1 VLGDRLALEGL
12 VVLEVSMGVAGA
24 YCGRLL
30 AMHGATVT
38 LVEPTGGSAL
48 RGMGPFGNGANP
60 GATGVVFLT
69 LAAGKQSRALD
80 LETPAGL
87 ATFESLCAVADVL
100 VTDDLAS
107 LRRATI
113 DPLELGTRFPRLVVA
128 AVSPCGATGPYAHF
142 VATSATVYALGG
154 YTYLTGELAR
164 EPLQGPDQQPEY
176 IAGTYACIGVLAA
189 LQARERAGR
198 GQFVDVS
205 EMECLASGHQWTL
218 ARFAYNGRV
227 QERNGNRYDS
237 FHPITYY
244 DCADGVAALSP
255 SSLDQL
261 ERLMLLIG
269 REELLADPRF
279 STNLLRVTN
288 ADEFDREVQGWFRER
303 PRDEV
308 VRLCQEFRVP
318 CAPALEVDELL
329 VHEQLIARNFWRK
342 SEHPVA
348 GVVRLPGPPF
358 RLASGT
364 APVGNAPLLGE
375 HTKAPSPRASAFAA
389 ATEPGSSAPPLEG
402 IRILDL
408 TRVWSGPLGTRVL
421 GDLGAEII
429 KIEHPAAR
437 GPARVPSDDPIR
449 NSYYPDN
456 DPGDEPWNRNAAF
469 NKLNRNKQSLTLDL
483 SHESAVGA
491 FRGLVQL
498 SDVVIDNYSPRVM
511 GNLGL
516 SFEELSGLNPR
527 LVMVSMPGY
536 GLDGPLRD
544 GVAYGTTL
552 DAEAGSASLMGY
564 PGRGPQRLGVALPDP
579 VAGLHAAV
587 AVLMA
592 LRERRGT
599 GVGQHVDL
607 SQLESM
613 VSLVGD
619 QVVGF
624 QLTGERPQRP
634 GNRHAGMAPHG
645 VYPCRAP
652 GTWLSIAVRSD
663 DEWARFAEL
672 AGDAALAADPR
683 FATLAG
689 RLKHQDALDETVA
702 EWTRNQVAHDAML
715 SLQARGIPAAHV
727 LSAADLFHD
736 SHLRAREFFV
746 TLTHPNAGAHDYAGL
761 PIHLSRTP
769 PVFRGDAP
777 RLGEH
782 NRAILGGLLGMDARA
797 IDAMEAEGA
806 IASRPPG

>member
-1 VLGDRLALEGL
+1 LADRLALDGL
-12 VVLEVSMGVAGA
+12 VVLELSMGVAGA

-38 LVEPTGGSAL
+38 LVEPPGGNAL
-48 RGMGPFGNGANP
+48 RRLGPFASRANP
-60 GATGVVFLT
+60 GETGAVFLT
-69 LAAGKQSRALD
+69 LAAGKQSRVLD
-80 LETPAGL
+80 LEDPAGV
-87 ATFESLCAVADVL
+87 ATFESLCAGADVL
-100 VTDDLAS
+100 VTDGPMS
-107 LRRATI
+107 LRHAGI
-113 DPLELGTRFPRLVVA
+113 DAIELSTRFPRLVAA
-128 AVSPCGATGPYAHF
+128 AVSPCGASGPYAHF
-142 VATSATVYALGG
+142 QATSATVYALGG
-154 YTYLTGELAR
+154 YTYLTGELAC

-176 IAGTYACIGVLAA
+176 IAGAYACIGVLAA
-189 LQARERAGR
+189 LQARERTGR

-255 SSLDQL
+255 SSPDQL

-269 REELLADPRF
+269 REELLVDPRF
-279 STNLLRVTN
+279 RTNLLRITN
-288 ADEFDREVQGWFRER
+288 ADEFDREVEGWFRER

-329 VHEQLIARNFWRK
+329 LHEQLLARNFWRK
-342 SEHPVA
+342 SEHPAA
-348 GVVRLPGPPF
+348 GDLLLPAPPF
-358 RLASGT
+358 RLTSGA
-364 APVGNAPLLGE
+364 APVGRAPLLGE
-375 HTKAPSPRASAFAA
+375 HTNAPPPHAPAFAA
-389 ATEPGSSAPPLEG
+389 TGEPGSSAPPLEG
-402 IRILDL
+402 VRILDL

-421 GDLGAEII
+421 GDLGAGII

-437 GPARVPSDDPIR
+437 GPARLGGDDPVR

-469 NKLNRNKQSLTLDL
+469 NKLNRNKQSLALDL
-483 SHESAVGA
+483 SRESAVAA
-491 FRGLVQL
+491 FKALVPL
-498 SDVVIDNYSPRVM
+498 SDVVIENYSPRVM

-516 SFEELSGLNPR
+516 SFEELSRLNPR

-592 LRERRGT
+592 LRERRRT

-624 QLTGERPQRP
+624 QLTGERPQRL
-634 GNRHAGMAPHG
+634 GNRHTAMAPHG
-645 VYPCRAP
+645 VYPCRTPVA
-652 GTWLSIAVRSD
+652 WLSIAVRSD

-702 EWTRNQVAHDAML
+702 EWTRNRDAHDAML
-715 SLQARGIPAAHV
+715 VLQARGIPAAHV

-736 SHLRAREFFV
+736 PHLRARGFFV
-746 TLTHPNAGAHDYAGL
+746 TLTHPNAGTHDYAGL
-761 PIHLSRTP
+761 PIHLSETP
-769 PVFRGDAP
+769 AVFRGDAP

-782 NRAILGGLLGMDARA
+782 NRAILGGLLGMEAVA

-806 IASRPPG
+806 IASGPPG